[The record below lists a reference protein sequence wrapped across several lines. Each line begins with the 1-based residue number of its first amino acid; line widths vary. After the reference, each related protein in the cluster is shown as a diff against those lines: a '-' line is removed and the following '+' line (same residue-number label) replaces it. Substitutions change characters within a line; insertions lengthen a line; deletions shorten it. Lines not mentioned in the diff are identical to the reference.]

1 MGIINNEWDILD
13 LYFKNHRYPFTGHHL
28 DSYREF
34 IKNQIPFIVK
44 SYNPITMIK
53 YNDDKEEIFK
63 IEIYVGGK
71 DGTELSIS
79 RPIIY
84 EDGCPKLITP
94 FDARM
99 RNLTYETHL
108 FAEVSVNITSLDGDR
123 RNIEPP
129 VVFKNV
135 AIGSIPI
142 MLHSDICILKNQG
155 SSILSKLGECP
166 YDTGGY
172 FIIDGKEKVIIAQ
185 EKIVTNKLFVS
196 ALKDHK
202 DFTHKGIIR
211 CVADKGN
218 LVPTNV
224 QFYFVKNPLGKNTR
238 LDKALDKAFDM
249 DKDANRGKGRDDSEE
264 NVSGKYE
271 NSRGAIYVSIPSFK
285 EKVPLF
291 ILFRAIGVQSDKE
304 ICKMIF
310 GTGYTKVEQEY
321 FDNLIRP
328 SIIDAR
334 FFHKDKEYM
343 VDTQQKAIDYLKFG
357 VQYGTVEHV
366 MMVLSKDFFPN
377 IESFEN
383 KKKYLGYLTLQFIK
397 TAKGLLPLSDRDSYI
412 YKRVDISGF
421 MLAELFQEAYTK
433 MRDSV
438 RNKIDS
444 EYIYGP
450 WKTRTKDFQNF
461 INPNN
466 IYKIIDHLVIT
477 QTFAKSLKGQWG
489 LINNSDPE
497 LGKVQDLSRI
507 SYIGFLSHTRRVNM
521 PIDRSIKVTEPHK
534 LHSQQWGIMCPYETP
549 DGASIGYLKNLAIL
563 AKITA
568 GVDVDNI
575 KRCLEDIGVIP
586 LKHTNFYSNKNI
598 TNVFVNGTLFGITG
612 DPLFVSRLL
621 KAYRRNGLINILI
634 SISFNITANE
644 IRIFTEAGRPC
655 RPLLILK
662 YNQNTKKNEPTAFGG
677 SASGDTKN
685 WFDLLNGTHYKLDN
699 KEKNDDYYYIDKYI
713 DPLGK
718 GGGKKGFKGGSSGGG
733 NALFED
739 IYSSIFPSNGSGVS
753 GLRYGGDDTIGAVGA
768 VSALGSTEYNSGNT
782 TISNNLITRINKNDF
797 NDIEYASSGSDSD
810 DVDDMDASEGSDSS
824 DPVDKFTKGGGS
836 GGGRRRRIRSRS
848 NSEDT
853 SSSSDSSSSEGSD
866 GSDGTDSDEEIKR
879 DVKRIGN
886 IHRKKYMGI
895 LKELEAT
902 AACIEYLDSEE
913 ADTSLIA
920 MNTNEIGVY
929 HTHLEIH
936 PSSILSVVSGN
947 IPMSNHNSSARNVF
961 HAAQSK
967 QAIGIYATNFNKRF
981 DTMSYI
987 LHYPQ
992 RPIIN
997 TRIAQYTSSDYMA
1010 NGYNTIVAIMTYS
1023 GFNQEDSIM
1032 INKATI
1038 DRGLNSLSYY
1048 KSITATAKIISQNE
1062 KVIFG
1067 NPILMRD
1074 KGIKIVGIKN
1084 KNYEHL
1090 DANGFIKEGTYVPEG
1105 QEVIIVGMINVREVV
1120 KEFKNGIFTDVKKEL
1135 IYTDISVSTDNSLF
1149 GKVDRVYKSD
1159 KIAGADST
1167 ICKVRFLKI
1176 KKPEFGDKHC
1186 SRHGQKGVIGMII
1199 PEENMPY
1206 TKDGVRPDIIINP
1219 HAIPSRMTIGHLVE
1233 CIFAKLCCIDGV
1245 LGDASVFIPIE
1256 KETIYSRLK
1265 EKKFNKYGNEIL
1277 YNGYTGAQID
1287 TEIFIGPT
1295 YYFRLKHMVAEKI
1308 NSRGIGKVMGLTR
1321 QPTEGRR
1328 KGGGLRIGEMERD
1341 TVLSHGISNFIK
1353 ESMMER
1359 SDKFSWC
1366 ICKRCGTL
1374 VAFNMKENINLC
1386 KNCNNDDVAVIQTPY
1401 AFKLFIQELETM
1413 GIQPRLNTEL
1423 IDMPIDQAELVR
1435 ISNAGAGGGGDADA
1449 SDASDSDAGADANDS
1464 AASDS
1469 DDANDSA
1476 AIDYA
1481 LFNSQIDNFA
1491 TKNTIIDERT
1501 WKDTYNNNFDKIKG
1515 GMFDGDAEDEGAG
1528 KAVKEAKE
1536 GTGEA
1541 VQKTNESKDKKDKE
1555 NEEEEESEENEPDEE
1570 DGSGDSGSSSGGSSD
1585 DSDDSDNSDGE
1596 EIWNAADAAD
1606 ADEKTKDVKT
1616 ISVGGGVSDIKEL
1629 FIEM

>member
-1 MGIINNEWDILD
+1 MINNEWDIMD
-13 LYFKNHRYPFTGHHL
+13 LYFKNHRYPFSGHHL

-34 IKNQIPFIVK
+34 IKNQIPYIIK

-53 YNDDKEEIFK
+53 YDDDKDEVFK
-63 IEIYVGGK
+63 IEIFIGGK
-71 DGTELSIS
+71 DGTEISVS

-94 FDARM
+94 YDARM
-99 RNLTYETHL
+99 RNLTYETHI
-108 FAEVSVNITSLDGDR
+108 FAEVLVCITSKDDDKQY
-123 RNIEPP
+123 IEPP
-129 VVFKNV
+129 VTFKNV
-135 AIGSIPI
+135 AVGSIPI

-166 YDTGGY
+166 YDIGGY

-196 ALKDHK
+196 ALKDDK
-202 DFTHKGIIR
+202 DFSHKGIIR
-211 CVADKGN
+211 CVADNGN
-218 LVPTNV
+218 LQPTNV
-224 QFYFVKNPLGKNTR
+224 QFYFVRNPIIVEGDTI
-238 LDKALDKAFDM
+238 
-249 DKDANRGKGRDDSEE
+249 EE
-264 NVSGKYE
+264 NVSSKYTD
-271 NSRGAIYVSIPSFK
+271 SKGAIYVSIPSFK
-285 EKVPLF
+285 EKIPLF
-291 ILFRAIGVQSDKE
+291 ILFRAIGVESDKE
-304 ICKMIF
+304 ICRTIF
-310 GTGYTKVEQEY
+310 GDKCNDIEQNY

-328 SIIDAR
+328 SIIDS
-334 FFHKDKEYM
+334 KYISNKKEYFI
-343 VDTQQKAIDYLKFG
+343 DTQKKAIDYLKFR
-357 VQYGTVEHV
+357 VQYGTIEHV
-366 MMVLSKDFFPN
+366 KMVLSKDFFPN
-377 IESFEN
+377 IELFEN

-421 MLAELFQEAYTK
+421 MLAELFQEAYIK
-433 MRDSV
+433 LRDNV

-444 EYIYGP
+444 EYLYGP
-450 WKTRTKDFQNF
+450 WKNRKKDFHHFVNS
-461 INPNN
+461 NN
-466 IYKIIDHLVIT
+466 IYKIVDHLIVT

-507 SYIGFLSHTRRVNM
+507 SYIGSLSHIRRVNM

-568 GVDVDNI
+568 GINVENI
-575 KRCLEDIGVIP
+575 KKCLEDIGIIP
-586 LKHTNFYSNKNI
+586 LINCNIYSNKNI

-612 DPLFVSRLL
+612 DPLFITRLL

-634 SISFNITANE
+634 SISFNIKTNE
-644 IRIFTEAGRPC
+644 LRIFTEAGRPC
-655 RPLLILK
+655 RPVLILK
-662 YNQNTKKNEPTAFGG
+662 YNEKNKKNEIQVYDKNNDF
-677 SASGDTKN
+677 KN
-685 WFDLLNGTHYKLDN
+685 WFDMLNGTYYKLDS
-699 KEKNDDYYYIDKYI
+699 KEKNDDYYYIDKYLN
-713 DPLGK
+713 PLKKSFKK
-718 GGGKKGFKGGSSGGG
+718 GGYGGISQIYNSMFQNNNTVELLNNDDMTEENLITKINKQYSGGGSS
-733 NALFED
+733 
-739 IYSSIFPSNGSGVS
+739 
-753 GLRYGGDDTIGAVGA
+753 
-768 VSALGSTEYNSGNT
+768 
-782 TISNNLITRINKNDF
+782 
-797 NDIEYASSGSDSD
+797 
-810 DVDDMDASEGSDSS
+810 
-824 DPVDKFTKGGGS
+824 KG
-836 GGGRRRRIRSRS
+836 
-848 NSEDT
+848 E
-853 SSSSDSSSSEGSD
+853 SDSSSESESD
-866 GSDGTDSDEEIKR
+866 SSGVSDSYEDDIEDESKR
-879 DVKRIGN
+879 NLYYRD
-886 IHRKKYMGI
+886 KYSKI
-895 LKELEAT
+895 LNDLENSS
-902 AACIEYLDSEE
+902 ACIEYLDSEE
-913 ADTSLIA
+913 ADTCLIA
-920 MNTNEIGVY
+920 MNENEIGPY
-929 HTHLEIH
+929 HTHMEIH
-936 PSSILSVVSGN
+936 PSTILSVVSGN

-967 QAIGIYATNFNKRF
+967 QAIGIYSTNFNKRF

-1010 NGYNTIVAIMTYS
+1010 NGFNTIVAIMTYS

-1048 KSITATAKIISQNE
+1048 KSITATSKIVSQNE
-1062 KVIFG
+1062 RVIFG

-1074 KGIKIVGIKN
+1074 KGIKINGIKN

-1090 DANGFIKEGTYVPEG
+1090 DADGFIKEGTYVPEG
-1105 QEVIIVGMINVREVV
+1105 QEVIIVGMINIREII
-1120 KEFKNGIFTDVKKEL
+1120 KEYKNGVFTDVKKE
-1135 IYTDISVSTDNSLF
+1135 IIHTDVSISTDNSLF
-1149 GKVDRVYKSD
+1149 GKVDKVYKSE
-1159 KIAGADST
+1159 KIAGNDST

-1233 CIFAKLCCIDGV
+1233 CIFAKLCCIDGL

-1256 KETIYSRLK
+1256 KETIYNGLK
-1265 EKKFNKYGNEIL
+1265 KNNFNKYGNEIL
-1277 YNGYTGAQID
+1277 YNGFTGQQIT
-1287 TEIFIGPT
+1287 TEIFLGPT
-1295 YYFRLKHMVAEKI
+1295 FYFRLKHMVAEKI
-1308 NSRGIGKVMGLTR
+1308 NSRGVGKVVGLTR

-1359 SDKFSWC
+1359 SDKFCWC

-1374 VAFNMKENINLC
+1374 VSYNIKENINIC

-1423 IDMPIDQAELVR
+1423 IDMPIDQLDLVKG
-1435 ISNAGAGGGGDADA
+1435 NNPY
-1449 SDASDSDAGADANDS
+1449 ND
-1464 AASDS
+1464 DEDN
-1469 DDANDSA
+1469 DDDDEDNDNIDDDDEE
-1476 AIDYA
+1476 IDYEF
-1481 LFNSQIDNFA
+1481 FNSQIDNFA
-1491 TKNTIIDERT
+1491 TKHTIIDEKV
-1501 WKDTYNNNFDKIKG
+1501 WVDTYDKNYDKMKG
-1515 GMFDGDAEDEGAG
+1515 GQEVGSVVGSSGEEEESVGSSG
-1528 KAVKEAKE
+1528 EEESVGSSGEEESVGSSGEVESAV
-1536 GTGEA
+1536 GSSG
-1541 VQKTNESKDKKDKE
+1541 
-1555 NEEEEESEENEPDEE
+1555 EEESEEGEE
-1570 DGSGDSGSSSGGSSD
+1570 SAVGSSGEVESGEEEESVGSS
-1585 DSDDSDNSDGE
+1585 GE
-1596 EIWNAADAAD
+1596 E
-1606 ADEKTKDVKT
+1606 E
-1616 ISVGGGVSDIKEL
+1616 SVGSSGEEESEEGEESAVGSSGEVESGEEEESVGSSEVVPEEGEELEGGGKDKIGGNSDIKQ
-1629 FIEM
+1629 IIIN

>member
-1 MGIINNEWDILD
+1 MIKNEWDILD
-13 LYFKNHRYPFTGHHL
+13 LYFKDHRYPFTGHHL

-34 IKNQIPFIVK
+34 IKNQIPYIVK

-53 YNDDKEEIFK
+53 YNDNKEEVFK
-63 IEIYVGGK
+63 IEIFIGGLE
-71 DGTELSIS
+71 GTELSIS

-108 FAEVSVNITSLDGDR
+108 FAEVVVCITYMDEDGKR
-123 RNIEPP
+123 SIEPP
-129 VVFKNV
+129 TTFKNV

-142 MLHSDICILKNQG
+142 MLHSDICVLKNQG
-155 SSILSKLGECP
+155 SSILRKLGECP

-185 EKIVTNKLFVS
+185 EKIVTNRLFVS
-196 ALKDHK
+196 ALKDDK
-202 DFTHKGIIR
+202 DFSHKGIIR

-218 LVPTNV
+218 LLPTNV
-224 QFYFVKNPLGKNTR
+224 QFYFVRNPIMVEGDNVVQ
-238 LDKALDKAFDM
+238 
-249 DKDANRGKGRDDSEE
+249 
-264 NVSGKYE
+264 NVSRKYTD
-271 NSRGAIYVSIPSFK
+271 SRGAIYVSIPSFK
-285 EKVPLF
+285 EKIPLF

-304 ICKMIF
+304 ICELIF
-310 GTGYTKVEQEY
+310 GTGYTDIEKNY

-328 SIIDAR
+328 SIANAWYI
-334 FFHKDKEYM
+334 HNGKKYYIY
-343 VDTQQKAIDYLKFG
+343 TQQKAIDYLKFR
-357 VQYGTVEHV
+357 VQYGTIEHV
-366 MMVLSKDFFPN
+366 KMVLSKDFFPN
-377 IESFEN
+377 IEIFEN

-412 YKRVDISGF
+412 FKRVDISGF

-433 MRDSV
+433 LRDSV

-450 WKTRTKDFQNF
+450 WKTRKKDFKNF
-461 INPNN
+461 ININN
-466 IYKIIDHLVIT
+466 IYKIVDHLIIT

-507 SYIGFLSHTRRVNM
+507 SYVGFLSHTRRVNM

-568 GVDVDNI
+568 GINPDHI
-575 KRCLEDIGVIP
+575 KKCLQDIGVIP
-586 LKHTNFYSNKNI
+586 LIHSNALSNKNI

-612 DPLFVSRLL
+612 DPLFITRLL

-644 IRIFTEAGRPC
+644 LRIFTEAGRPS

-662 YNQNTKKNEPTAFGG
+662 YNSKTNKNEATVFHHPHKDDGMK
-677 SASGDTKN
+677 S
-685 WFDLLNGTHYKLDN
+685 WFDLLNGSYHKLDN

-713 DPLGK
+713 NPLKKRGGIR
-718 GGGKKGFKGGSSGGG
+718 GGGSILDFYTTVFPSDNEIVVDDTADDGVMALDSSEYQTGNAESDKNHNYMLKNITKLYAGGS
-733 NALFED
+733 
-739 IYSSIFPSNGSGVS
+739 
-753 GLRYGGDDTIGAVGA
+753 GD
-768 VSALGSTEYNSGNT
+768 
-782 TISNNLITRINKNDF
+782 
-797 NDIEYASSGSDSD
+797 SDSD
-810 DVDDMDASEGSDSS
+810 NEDDDG
-824 DPVDKFTKGGGS
+824 
-836 GGGRRRRIRSRS
+836 
-848 NSEDT
+848 EDGEPE
-853 SSSSDSSSSEGSD
+853 D
-866 GSDGTDSDEEIKR
+866 IIQKNR
-879 DVKRIGN
+879 N
-886 IHRKKYMGI
+886 KYMAI
-895 LKELEAT
+895 LNELEST

-913 ADTSLIA
+913 SDTCLIA
-920 MNTNEIGVY
+920 MNPDEIGPY
-929 HTHLEIH
+929 HTHMEIH
-936 PSSILSVVSGN
+936 PSTILSVVSGN
-947 IPMSNHNSSARNVF
+947 IPMSNHNASARNVF

-967 QAIGIYATNFNKRF
+967 QAIGMYATNFNKRF

-997 TRIAQYTSSDYMA
+997 TRIAQYTASDYMA

-1048 KSITATAKIISQNE
+1048 KSITATAKIVSQNE
-1062 KVIFG
+1062 KIIFG

-1090 DANGFIKEGTYVPEG
+1090 DADGFIKEGVYVPEG
-1105 QEVIIVGMINVREVV
+1105 QEVIIVGMINVREVI
-1120 KEFKNGIFTDVKKEL
+1120 KEYKNGVFTDVKKEL
-1135 IYTDISVSTDNSLF
+1135 IYTDISISTDNSLF
-1149 GKVDRVYKSD
+1149 GKVDRVYKTE
-1159 KIAGADST
+1159 KIAGNDSS

-1186 SRHGQKGVIGMII
+1186 SRHGQKGVIGLVI

-1256 KETIYSRLK
+1256 QETIYNRLTHNG
-1265 EKKFNKYGNEIL
+1265 FNKYGNEIL
-1277 YNGYTGAQID
+1277 YNGFTGNQID

-1308 NSRGIGKVMGLTR
+1308 NSRGVGKVMGLTR

-1359 SDKFSWC
+1359 SDKFCWC
-1366 ICKRCGTL
+1366 VCKRCGTL
-1374 VAFNMKENINLC
+1374 VAFNVKENINMCRNC
-1386 KNCNNDDVAVIQTPY
+1386 KNDDVAVIHTPY

-1413 GIQPRLNTEL
+1413 GIQPRINTEA
-1423 IDMPIDQAELVR
+1423 IDMPVDQAEFVR
-1435 ISNAGAGGGGDADA
+1435 IGAVGDD
-1449 SDASDSDAGADANDS
+1449 SDSDENGTHNPNDDVVDNDGKGENNDYNPDAN
-1464 AASDS
+1464 
-1469 DDANDSA
+1469 
-1476 AIDYA
+1476 IDYS
-1481 LFNSQIDNFA
+1481 LFNSHVDNF
-1491 TKNTIIDERT
+1491 TTQNTIKDEKT
-1501 WKDTYNNNFDKIKG
+1501 WKDTYSSKYGKIKG
-1515 GMFDGDAEDEGAG
+1515 GIYED
-1528 KAVKEAKE
+1528 
-1536 GTGEA
+1536 
-1541 VQKTNESKDKKDKE
+1541 S
-1555 NEEEEESEENEPDEE
+1555 EEEQEDSEAEQEDSEEEQEDSEEEQEDSEEEQEDSEAEQEDSEAEQEDSEEEQEDSEEEQEDSEEEQEDSEEEQEDSEEEQEDSEEEQEESEEEQEDSEE
-1570 DGSGDSGSSSGGSSD
+1570 EQEESEELLKVEDDDISQQGGSV
-1585 DSDDSDNSDGE
+1585 N
-1596 EIWNAADAAD
+1596 
-1606 ADEKTKDVKT
+1606 
-1616 ISVGGGVSDIKEL
+1616 SDIKEL
-1629 FIEM
+1629 YIEM

>member
-1 MGIINNEWDILD
+1 MINNEWDIMD
-13 LYFKNHRYPFTGHHL
+13 LYFKNHRYPFSGHHL

-34 IKNQIPFIVK
+34 IKNQIPYIIK

-53 YNDDKEEIFK
+53 YDDDKDEVFK
-63 IEIYVGGK
+63 IEIFIGGK
-71 DGTELSIS
+71 DGTEISVS

-94 FDARM
+94 YDARM
-99 RNLTYETHL
+99 RNLTYETHI
-108 FAEVSVNITSLDGDR
+108 FAEVLVCITSKDDDKQY
-123 RNIEPP
+123 IEPP
-129 VVFKNV
+129 VTFKNV
-135 AIGSIPI
+135 AVGSIPI

-166 YDTGGY
+166 YDIGGY

-196 ALKDHK
+196 ALKDDK
-202 DFTHKGIIR
+202 DFSHKGIIR
-211 CVADKGN
+211 CVADNGN
-218 LVPTNV
+218 LQPTNV
-224 QFYFVKNPLGKNTR
+224 QFYFVRNPIIVEGDTI
-238 LDKALDKAFDM
+238 
-249 DKDANRGKGRDDSEE
+249 EE
-264 NVSGKYE
+264 NVSSKYTD
-271 NSRGAIYVSIPSFK
+271 SKGAIYVSIPSFK
-285 EKVPLF
+285 EKIPLF
-291 ILFRAIGVQSDKE
+291 ILFRAIGVESDKE
-304 ICKMIF
+304 ICRTIF
-310 GTGYTKVEQEY
+310 GDKCNDIEQNY

-328 SIIDAR
+328 SIIDS
-334 FFHKDKEYM
+334 KYISNKKEYFI
-343 VDTQQKAIDYLKFG
+343 DTQKKAIDYLKFR
-357 VQYGTVEHV
+357 VQYGTIEHV
-366 MMVLSKDFFPN
+366 KMVLSKDFFPN
-377 IESFEN
+377 IELFEN

-421 MLAELFQEAYTK
+421 MLAELFQEAYIK
-433 MRDSV
+433 LRDNV

-444 EYIYGP
+444 EYLYGP
-450 WKTRTKDFQNF
+450 WKNRKKDFHHFVNS
-461 INPNN
+461 NN
-466 IYKIIDHLVIT
+466 IYKIVDHLIVT

-507 SYIGFLSHTRRVNM
+507 SYIGSLSHIRRVNM

-568 GVDVDNI
+568 GINVENI
-575 KRCLEDIGVIP
+575 KKCLEDIGIIP
-586 LKHTNFYSNKNI
+586 LINCNIYSNKNI

-612 DPLFVSRLL
+612 DPLFITRLL

-634 SISFNITANE
+634 SISFNIKTNE
-644 IRIFTEAGRPC
+644 LRIFTEAGRPC
-655 RPLLILK
+655 RPVLILK
-662 YNQNTKKNEPTAFGG
+662 YNEKNKKNEIQVYDKNNDF
-677 SASGDTKN
+677 KN
-685 WFDLLNGTHYKLDN
+685 WFDMLNGTYYKLDS
-699 KEKNDDYYYIDKYI
+699 KEKNDDYYYIDKYLN
-713 DPLGK
+713 PLKKSFKK
-718 GGGKKGFKGGSSGGG
+718 GGYGGISQIYNSMFQNNNTVELLNNDDMTEENLITKINKQYSGGGSS
-733 NALFED
+733 
-739 IYSSIFPSNGSGVS
+739 
-753 GLRYGGDDTIGAVGA
+753 
-768 VSALGSTEYNSGNT
+768 
-782 TISNNLITRINKNDF
+782 
-797 NDIEYASSGSDSD
+797 
-810 DVDDMDASEGSDSS
+810 
-824 DPVDKFTKGGGS
+824 KG
-836 GGGRRRRIRSRS
+836 
-848 NSEDT
+848 E
-853 SSSSDSSSSEGSD
+853 SDSSSESESD
-866 GSDGTDSDEEIKR
+866 SSGVSDSYEDDIEDESKR
-879 DVKRIGN
+879 NLYYRD
-886 IHRKKYMGI
+886 KYSKI
-895 LKELEAT
+895 LNDLENSS
-902 AACIEYLDSEE
+902 ACIEYLDSEE
-913 ADTSLIA
+913 ADTCLIA
-920 MNTNEIGVY
+920 MNENEIGPY
-929 HTHLEIH
+929 HTHMEIH
-936 PSSILSVVSGN
+936 PSTILSVVSGN

-967 QAIGIYATNFNKRF
+967 QAIGIYSTNFNKRF

-1010 NGYNTIVAIMTYS
+1010 NGFNTIVAIMTYS

-1048 KSITATAKIISQNE
+1048 KSITATSKIVSQNE
-1062 KVIFG
+1062 RVIFG

-1074 KGIKIVGIKN
+1074 KGIKINGIKN

-1090 DANGFIKEGTYVPEG
+1090 DADGFIKEGTYVPEG
-1105 QEVIIVGMINVREVV
+1105 QEVIIVGMINIREII
-1120 KEFKNGIFTDVKKEL
+1120 KEYKNGVFTDVKKE
-1135 IYTDISVSTDNSLF
+1135 IIHTDVSISTDNSLF
-1149 GKVDRVYKSD
+1149 GKVDKVYKSE
-1159 KIAGADST
+1159 KIAGNDST

-1233 CIFAKLCCIDGV
+1233 CIFAKLCCIDGL

-1256 KETIYSRLK
+1256 KETIYNGLK
-1265 EKKFNKYGNEIL
+1265 KNNFNKYGNEIL
-1277 YNGYTGAQID
+1277 YNGFTGQQIT
-1287 TEIFIGPT
+1287 TEIFLGPT
-1295 YYFRLKHMVAEKI
+1295 FYFRLKHMVAEKI
-1308 NSRGIGKVMGLTR
+1308 NSRGVGKVVGLTR

-1359 SDKFSWC
+1359 SDKFCWC

-1374 VAFNMKENINLC
+1374 VSYNIKENINIC

-1423 IDMPIDQAELVR
+1423 IDMPIDQLDLVKG
-1435 ISNAGAGGGGDADA
+1435 NNPY
-1449 SDASDSDAGADANDS
+1449 ND
-1464 AASDS
+1464 DEDN
-1469 DDANDSA
+1469 DDDDEDNDNIDDDDEE
-1476 AIDYA
+1476 IDYEF
-1481 LFNSQIDNFA
+1481 FNSQIDNFA
-1491 TKNTIIDERT
+1491 TKHTIIDEKV
-1501 WKDTYNNNFDKIKG
+1501 WVDTYDKNYDKMKG
-1515 GMFDGDAEDEGAG
+1515 GQEVGSVVGSSGEEEESVGSSG
-1528 KAVKEAKE
+1528 EEESVGSSGEEESVGSSGEVESAV
-1536 GTGEA
+1536 GSSG
-1541 VQKTNESKDKKDKE
+1541 
-1555 NEEEEESEENEPDEE
+1555 EEESEEGEE
-1570 DGSGDSGSSSGGSSD
+1570 SAVGSSGEVESGEEEESVGSSEVVPEE
-1585 DSDDSDNSDGE
+1585 GE
-1596 EIWNAADAAD
+1596 EL
-1606 ADEKTKDVKT
+1606 E
-1616 ISVGGGVSDIKEL
+1616 GGGKDKIGGNSDIKQ
-1629 FIEM
+1629 IIIN

>member
-1 MGIINNEWDILD
+1 M
-13 LYFKNHRYPFTGHHL
+13 T
-28 DSYREF
+28 
-34 IKNQIPFIVK
+34 
-44 SYNPITMIK
+44 K
-53 YNDDKEEIFK
+53 YNDNKEEIFK
-63 IEIYVGGK
+63 IEIFVGGLE
-71 DGTELSIS
+71 GTELSIS

-84 EDGCPKLITP
+84 ENGCPKIITP
-94 FDARM
+94 YDARM

-108 FAEVSVNITSLDGDR
+108 FAEVFVRITSKDSDNGDR
-123 RNIEPP
+123 RNEET

-155 SSILSKLGECP
+155 SSILRKLGECP

-196 ALKDHK
+196 AIKDDK
-202 DFTHKGIIR
+202 DFSHKGIIR

-218 LVPTNV
+218 LLPTNV
-224 QFYFVKNPLGKNTR
+224 QFYFVRNPIIVEGN
-238 LDKALDKAFDM
+238 
-249 DKDANRGKGRDDSEE
+249 DDVER
-264 NVSGKYE
+264 VGGKYTT
-271 NSRGAIYVSIPSFK
+271 SKGAIYVSIPSFK
-285 EKVPLF
+285 EKIPLF

-310 GTGYTKVEQEY
+310 GSGSSGDGYTSAEKEY

-328 SIIDAR
+328 SIIDSKYIKNK
-334 FFHKDKEYM
+334 KDNYIY
-343 VDTQQKAIDYLKFG
+343 TQQEAIAYLKYR
-357 VQYGTVEHV
+357 VQYGTTEHV
-366 MMVLSKDFFPN
+366 KMVLSKDFFPN
-377 IESFEN
+377 IDSFEN

-397 TAKGLLPLSDRDSYI
+397 SAKGLLPLSDRDSYI

-421 MLAELFQEAYTK
+421 MLAELFQEAYIK
-433 MRDSV
+433 LRDSV

-444 EYIYGP
+444 EYLYGP
-450 WKTRTKDFQNF
+450 WKNRKKDFQHF
-461 INPNN
+461 INTNN
-466 IYKIIDHLVIT
+466 IYKMVDHLIIT

-507 SYIGFLSHTRRVNM
+507 SFVGSLSHTRRVNM

-549 DGASIGYLKNLAIL
+549 DGASIGYLKNLALL

-568 GVDVDNI
+568 GVNVDNI
-575 KRCLEDIGVIP
+575 KKCLEDIGVIP
-586 LKHTNFYSNKNI
+586 LIANNGYGNKNI

-612 DPLFVSRLL
+612 DPLFVTRLL

-644 IRIFTEAGRPC
+644 LRIFTEAGRPC

-662 YNQNTKKNEPTAFGG
+662 YNRDNKKNEATVFKKAQ
-677 SASGDTKN
+677 DN
-685 WFDLLNGTHYKLDN
+685 WFDMLNGDLYPLDN

-713 DPLGK
+713 NPLKGAGK
-718 GGGKKGFKGGSSGGG
+718 RKIGGGSMFGDANILELYETIFPDNKGTGGSSDSVDIV
-733 NALFED
+733 ED
-739 IYSSIFPSNGSGVS
+739 DGV
-753 GLRYGGDDTIGAVGA
+753 L
-768 VSALGSTEYNSGNT
+768 ALGSAEYNRGNT
-782 TISNNLITRINKNDF
+782 TMKNQLLTNINDVRF
-797 NDIEYASSGSDSD
+797 EGGRGSGSGSEGSTD
-810 DVDDMDASEGSDSS
+810 SEGSDS
-824 DPVDKFTKGGGS
+824 
-836 GGGRRRRIRSRS
+836 
-848 NSEDT
+848 
-853 SSSSDSSSSEGSD
+853 
-866 GSDGTDSDEEIKR
+866 DSDDDIKR
-879 DVKRIGN
+879 DVKRVSDVGDYY
-886 IHRKKYMGI
+886 RKKYMDI
-895 LKELEAT
+895 LTKLENTSAG
-902 AACIEYLDSEE
+902 IEYLDNEE
-913 ADTSLIA
+913 TDTCLIA
-920 MNTNEIGVY
+920 MNSDEIGPY
-929 HTHLEIH
+929 HTHMEIH
-936 PSSILSVVSGN
+936 PSTILSIVSGN

-967 QAIGIYATNFNKRF
+967 QAIGMYATNFNKRF

-997 TRIAQYTSSDYMA
+997 TRIAQFTSSDYMA
-1010 NGYNTIVAIMTYS
+1010 NGFNTIVAIMTYS

-1048 KSITATAKIISQNE
+1048 KSITATSKIISQNE

-1074 KGIKIVGIKN
+1074 KGVKIAGIKN

-1090 DANGFIKEGTYVPEG
+1090 DADGFIKEGTYVPEG
-1105 QEVIIVGMINVREVV
+1105 QEVIIVGMLNVREVM
-1120 KEFKNGIFTDVKKEL
+1120 KEYKNGVFTDVKKEM
-1135 IYTDISVSTDNSLF
+1135 IYTDISLSTDNSLF
-1149 GKVDRVYKSD
+1149 GKVDKVYKSD
-1159 KIAGADST
+1159 KIAGNDST

-1186 SRHGQKGVIGMII
+1186 SRHGQKGVIGMVI

-1206 TKDGVRPDIIINP
+1206 TKDGIRPDIIINP

-1233 CIFAKLCCIDGV
+1233 CIFAKLCCIEGV

-1256 KETIYSRLK
+1256 QETIYSGLK
-1265 EKKFNKYGNEIL
+1265 ENNFNKYGNEIL
-1277 YNGYTGAQID
+1277 YNGYTGQQID

-1308 NSRGIGKVMGLTR
+1308 NSRGVGKVMGLTR

-1374 VAFNMKENINLC
+1374 VSFNIKENINMC
-1386 KNCNNDDVAVIQTPY
+1386 RNCNNDDVAVIQTPY

-1413 GIQPRLNTEL
+1413 GIQPRLNTED
-1423 IDMPIDQAELVR
+1423 IDMPVDQAELIRDER
-1435 ISNAGAGGGGDADA
+1435 IDEDDGDSDA
-1449 SDASDSDAGADANDS
+1449 SDASDDADGDDANADADANS
-1464 AASDS
+1464 RGTKAVNAANA
-1469 DDANDSA
+1469 DDDNNKIED
-1476 AIDYA
+1476 IDPLN
-1481 LFNSQIDNFA
+1481 LFNSKIDNFT
-1491 TKNTIIDERT
+1491 TKNTIIDVKV
-1501 WKDTYNNNFDKIKG
+1501 WVDTFSNNFDGAAGAMKG
-1515 GMFDGDAEDEGAG
+1515 GG
-1528 KAVKEAKE
+1528 
-1536 GTGEA
+1536 
-1541 VQKTNESKDKKDKE
+1541 
-1555 NEEEEESEENEPDEE
+1555 ESEEDEDENEDEE
-1570 DGSGDSGSSSGGSSD
+1570 DEDEDEDEDDDTTTVEEDDDGDEDSGDDDSGDDDSDDEKSEETARGGESEGGCGSGSSSSGDSNYEDDGIEELWEYTDSKTGNSGENKTGGS
-1585 DSDDSDNSDGE
+1585 DGGAVNE
-1596 EIWNAADAAD
+1596 Y
-1606 ADEKTKDVKT
+1606 
-1616 ISVGGGVSDIKEL
+1616 IKE
-1629 FIEM
+1629 IHITM

>member
-1 MGIINNEWDILD
+1 MINNEWDILD

-34 IKNQIPFIVK
+34 IKNQIPFIIK

-53 YNDDKEEIFK
+53 YDDSKDEVFK
-63 IEIYVGGK
+63 IEIFVGGVE
-71 DGTELSIS
+71 GTELSIS

-84 EDGCPKLITP
+84 ENGCPKLITP
-94 FDARM
+94 YEARM
-99 RNLTYETHL
+99 RNLTYETHV
-108 FAEVSVNITSLDGDR
+108 FAEVFVRITSKDDDK
-123 RNIEPP
+123 RNIEIAT
-129 VVFKNV
+129 FKNV

-142 MLHSDICILKNQG
+142 MLHSDICVLKNQG
-155 SSILSKLGECP
+155 SSILRKLGECP

-185 EKIVTNKLFVS
+185 EKIVTNRLFVS
-196 ALKDHK
+196 ALKDDK
-202 DFTHKGIIR
+202 DFSHKGIIR

-218 LVPTNV
+218 LLPTNV
-224 QFYFVKNPLGKNTR
+224 QFYFVRNPIMVEGDTNT
-238 LDKALDKAFDM
+238 L
-249 DKDANRGKGRDDSEE
+249 
-264 NVSGKYE
+264 NVSRKYTD
-271 NSRGAIYVSIPSFK
+271 SRGAIYVSIPSFK
-285 EKVPLF
+285 EKIPLF

-310 GTGYTKVEQEY
+310 GDGNGSDRDGNSGIEKNY
-321 FDNLIRP
+321 FENLIRP
-328 SIIDAR
+328 SVIDAKYI
-334 FFHKDKEYM
+334 HNDKEYV
-343 VDTQQKAIDYLKFG
+343 VDTQQKAIDYLKFR

-366 MMVLSKDFFPN
+366 KMVLSKDFFPN
-377 IESFEN
+377 IDIFEN

-397 TAKGLLPLSDRDSYI
+397 SAKGLLPLSDRDSYI

-421 MLAELFQEAYTK
+421 MLAELYQEAYVK
-433 MRDSV
+433 LRDSI

-444 EYIYGP
+444 EYLYGP
-450 WKTRTKDFQNF
+450 WKNRKTDFKHF
-461 INPNN
+461 INSNN
-466 IYKIIDHLVIT
+466 IYKIVDHLIVT

-568 GVDVDNI
+568 GINVDNI
-575 KRCLEDIGVIP
+575 KKCLEDIGVIP
-586 LKHTNFYSNKNI
+586 LIHSNVYSNKNI

-612 DPLFVSRLL
+612 DPLFVTRLL

-644 IRIFTEAGRPC
+644 LRIFTEAGRPC

-662 YNQNTKKNEPTAFGG
+662 YNHNNKKNEATVYNKEKQ
-677 SASGDTKN
+677 DN
-685 WFDLLNGTHYKLDN
+685 WFDMLNGTHYKLDG
-699 KEKNDDYYYIDKYI
+699 KDKNDDYYYIDKYI
-713 DPLGK
+713 NPLK
-718 GGGKKGFKGGSSGGG
+718 KRGGGMSGGSG
-733 NALFED
+733 
-739 IYSSIFPSNGSGVS
+739 SIMDFYTSVFP
-753 GLRYGGDDTIGAVGA
+753 GD
-768 VSALGSTEYNSGNT
+768 NSK
-782 TISNNLITRINKNDF
+782 LNDG
-797 NDIEYASSGSDSD
+797 I
-810 DVDDMDASEGSDSS
+810 DVDDTEDDGVIALDSSAYQKGTGIDIGNGNLLLSINKLYSGGAGSD
-824 DPVDKFTKGGGS
+824 DS
-836 GGGRRRRIRSRS
+836 G
-848 NSEDT
+848 
-853 SSSSDSSSSEGSD
+853 SSSDDDSD
-866 GSDGTDSDEEIKR
+866 GSSSNSSDGEEGEADEEDEADETTQK
-879 DVKRIGN
+879 N
-886 IHRKKYMGI
+886 RKKYMAI
-895 LKELEAT
+895 LNELENSSAS
-902 AACIEYLDSEE
+902 IEYLDSEE
-913 ADTSLIA
+913 SDTCLIA
-920 MNTNEIGVY
+920 MNQDEIGPY

-947 IPMSNHNSSARNVF
+947 IPMSNHNASARNVF

-967 QAIGIYATNFNKRF
+967 QAIGMYATNFNKRF

-1010 NGYNTIVAIMTYS
+1010 NGYNTIVAIMTYT

-1048 KSITATAKIISQNE
+1048 KSITATAKIVSQNE

-1090 DANGFIKEGTYVPEG
+1090 DADGFIKEGTYVPEG

-1120 KEFKNGIFTDVKKEL
+1120 KEYKNGVFTDVKKEL
-1135 IYTDISVSTDNSLF
+1135 IHTDISISTDNSLF
-1149 GKVDRVYKSD
+1149 GKVDRVYKSE

-1186 SRHGQKGVIGMII
+1186 SRHGQKGVIGLVI

-1256 KETIYSRLK
+1256 KETIFNRLNQNN
-1265 EKKFNKYGNEIL
+1265 FNKYGNEIL
-1277 YNGYTGAQID
+1277 YNGFTGNQID

-1308 NSRGIGKVMGLTR
+1308 NSRGVGKVMGLTR

-1359 SDKFSWC
+1359 SDKFCWC
-1366 ICKRCGTL
+1366 VCKRCGTL
-1374 VAFNMKENINLC
+1374 VAFNVKENINMCRNC
-1386 KNCNNDDVAVIQTPY
+1386 KNDDVAVIHTPY

-1413 GIQPRLNTEL
+1413 GIQPRLNTES
-1423 IDMPIDQAELVR
+1423 IDMPIDQAEFVR
-1435 ISNAGAGGGGDADA
+1435 IDNG
-1449 SDASDSDAGADANDS
+1449 N
-1464 AASDS
+1464 DS
-1469 DDANDSA
+1469 DDANSDKSDADEA
-1476 AIDYA
+1476 AEADEMDGADYS

-1491 TKNTIIDERT
+1491 TQNTIKDEKT
-1501 WKDTYNNNFDKIKG
+1501 WKDTYSSSKFDKKKG
-1515 GMFDGDAEDEGAG
+1515 GMSMDESEADEDES
-1528 KAVKEAKE
+1528 EADE
-1536 GTGEA
+1536 DDE
-1541 VQKTNESKDKKDKE
+1541 D
-1555 NEEEEESEENEPDEE
+1555 ESEADEDEADE
-1570 DGSGDSGSSSGGSSD
+1570 DEADEADED
-1585 DSDDSDNSDGE
+1585 DEDEDEDEADEDDEDESEADEDEADEDDEDESEADEADEDDEDESEADEDESEADEDEAGE
-1596 EIWNAADAAD
+1596 ELLDMD
-1606 ADEKTKDVKT
+1606 
-1616 ISVGGGVSDIKEL
+1616 SVVEPSPKITGGNDDIKKIY
-1629 FIEM
+1629 IEM

>member
-1 MGIINNEWDILD
+1 MIKNEWDILD
-13 LYFKNHRYPFTGHHL
+13 LYFKDHRYPFTGHHL

-34 IKNQIPFIVK
+34 IKNQIPYIVK

-53 YNDDKEEIFK
+53 YNDDKEEVFK
-63 IEIYVGGK
+63 IEIFVGGLE
-71 DGTELSIS
+71 GNELSIS

-99 RNLTYETHL
+99 RNLTYETHI
-108 FAEVSVNITSLDGDR
+108 FAEVFVRITYMDEDGKR
-123 RNIEPP
+123 SIEPP
-129 VVFKNV
+129 TIFKNV

-142 MLHSDICILKNQG
+142 MLHSDICVLKNQG
-155 SSILSKLGECP
+155 SSILRKLGECP

-185 EKIVTNKLFVS
+185 EKIVTNRLFVS
-196 ALKDHK
+196 ALKDDK
-202 DFTHKGIIR
+202 DFSHKGIIR

-218 LVPTNV
+218 LLPTNV
-224 QFYFVKNPLGKNTR
+224 QFYFVRNPIMVEGDNVVQ
-238 LDKALDKAFDM
+238 
-249 DKDANRGKGRDDSEE
+249 
-264 NVSGKYE
+264 NVSRKYTD
-271 NSRGAIYVSIPSFK
+271 SRGAIYVSIPSFK
-285 EKVPLF
+285 EKIPLF

-304 ICKMIF
+304 ICELIF
-310 GTGYTKVEQEY
+310 GEGYSDIEKNY

-328 SIIDAR
+328 SVIDSR
-334 FFHKDKEYM
+334 YFHNDKEY
-343 VDTQQKAIDYLKFG
+343 VVNTQQKAIDYLKIR
-357 VQYGTVEHV
+357 VQYGTIEHV
-366 MMVLSKDFFPN
+366 KMVLSKDFFPN
-377 IESFEN
+377 IENFEN

-397 TAKGLLPLSDRDSYI
+397 TAKGLVRLSDRDSYI
-412 YKRVDISGF
+412 FKRVDISGF

-433 MRDSV
+433 LRDSI

-444 EYIYGP
+444 EYLYGP
-450 WKTRTKDFQNF
+450 WKTRKKDFKYF
-461 INPNN
+461 INSNN
-466 IYKIIDHLVIT
+466 IYKIVDHLIIT

-568 GVDVDNI
+568 GINADHI
-575 KRCLEDIGVIP
+575 KKCLEDIGVVT
-586 LKHTNFYSNKNI
+586 LSHSNARSNKNI

-612 DPLFVSRLL
+612 DPLFITRLL

-644 IRIFTEAGRPC
+644 LRIFTEAGRPS

-662 YNQNTKKNEPTAFGG
+662 YNHKNNKNEATVYTNKD
-677 SASGDTKN
+677 GDSKT
-685 WFDLLNGTHYKLDN
+685 WFDLLNGSYRKLDG

-713 DPLGK
+713 NPL
-718 GGGKKGFKGGSSGGG
+718 KK
-733 NALFED
+733 
-739 IYSSIFPSNGSGVS
+739 
-753 GLRYGGDDTIGAVGA
+753 R
-768 VSALGSTEYNSGNT
+768 
-782 TISNNLITRINKNDF
+782 
-797 NDIEYASSGSDSD
+797 
-810 DVDDMDASEGSDSS
+810 
-824 DPVDKFTKGGGS
+824 GGS
-836 GGGRRRRIRSRS
+836 GGDFSG
-848 NSEDT
+848 
-853 SSSSDSSSSEGSD
+853 GS
-866 GSDGTDSDEEIKR
+866 
-879 DVKRIGN
+879 
-886 IHRKKYMGI
+886 GI
-895 LKELEAT
+895 LKNIYTSVFPSDNDIIMDDTADDGVMALDSPEYQKGNAEGDNNHNHMLKNITKIYGGGYSDDYEDEDDVVVDEGDEGEREDIIQKNRNKYMAILNELENT
-902 AACIEYLDSEE
+902 AASIEYLDSEE
-913 ADTSLIA
+913 SDTCLIA
-920 MNTNEIGVY
+920 MNPDEIGPY
-929 HTHLEIH
+929 HTHMEIH
-936 PSSILSVVSGN
+936 PSTILSVVSGN
-947 IPMSNHNSSARNVF
+947 IPMSNHNASARNVF

-967 QAIGIYATNFNKRF
+967 QAIGMYATNFNKRF

-1048 KSITATAKIISQNE
+1048 KSITATAKIVSQNE
-1062 KVIFG
+1062 KIIFG

-1074 KGIKIVGIKN
+1074 KGIKIAGIKN

-1090 DANGFIKEGTYVPEG
+1090 DADGFIKEGVYVPEG
-1105 QEVIIVGMINVREVV
+1105 QEVIIVGMINVREVI
-1120 KEFKNGIFTDVKKEL
+1120 KEYKNGVFTDVKKEL
-1135 IYTDISVSTDNSLF
+1135 IYTDISISTDNSLF
-1149 GKVDRVYKSD
+1149 GKVDRVYKTE
-1159 KIAGADST
+1159 KIAGNDSS

-1186 SRHGQKGVIGMII
+1186 SRHGQKGVIGLVI

-1256 KETIYSRLK
+1256 NETIYNRLTHNG
-1265 EKKFNKYGNEIL
+1265 FNKYGNEIL
-1277 YNGYTGAQID
+1277 YNGFTGNQID

-1308 NSRGIGKVMGLTR
+1308 NSRGVGKVMGLTR

-1359 SDKFSWC
+1359 SDKFCWC
-1366 ICKRCGTL
+1366 VCKRCGTL
-1374 VAFNMKENINLC
+1374 VAFNVKENINMCNNC
-1386 KNCNNDDVAVIQTPY
+1386 KNDDVAVIHTPY

-1413 GIQPRLNTEL
+1413 GIQPRINTEA
-1423 IDMPIDQAELVR
+1423 IDMPVDQAEFVR
-1435 ISNAGAGGGGDADA
+1435 IGNV
-1449 SDASDSDAGADANDS
+1449 N
-1464 AASDS
+1464 DS
-1469 DDANDSA
+1469 DDEDGDVNDDEVDDGEDA
-1476 AIDYA
+1476 DIDYT
-1481 LFNSQIDNFA
+1481 LFNSHIDNFA
-1491 TKNTIIDERT
+1491 TPNTIKDEKI
-1501 WKDTYNNNFDKIKG
+1501 WKDTYSNKYGKMKG
-1515 GMFDGDAEDEGAG
+1515 GIYEEAEESEEEVSEDE
-1528 KAVKEAKE
+1528 VSEE
-1536 GTGEA
+1536 E
-1541 VQKTNESKDKKDKE
+1541 VSEEEVSEEEVSEDEESE
-1555 NEEEEESEENEPDEE
+1555 EEVSEEEVSEEEESEEEESEEEESEELLEDDTVVKPDDTVEDAVAVVKPDDTVEPD
-1570 DGSGDSGSSSGGSSD
+1570 
-1585 DSDDSDNSDGE
+1585 
-1596 EIWNAADAAD
+1596 
-1606 ADEKTKDVKT
+1606 TVKKAV
-1616 ISVGGGVSDIKEL
+1616 VGGGVSDIKEL
-1629 FIEM
+1629 YIEM

>member
-1 MGIINNEWDILD
+1 MINNEWDILD

-34 IKNQIPFIVK
+34 IKNQIPTIIK

-53 YNDDKEEIFK
+53 YDDDKDEVFK
-63 IEIYVGGK
+63 IEIFIGDREG
-71 DGTELSIS
+71 DALSVS

-94 FDARM
+94 YDARM
-99 RNLTYETHL
+99 RNLTYETHI
-108 FAEVSVNITSLDGDR
+108 FADILVCITSKDGDKQ
-123 RNIEPP
+123 NVENYP
-129 VVFKNV
+129 FKNV
-135 AIGSIPI
+135 AVGSIPI

-155 SSILSKLGECP
+155 SSILRKLGECP

-196 ALKDHK
+196 ALKDDK
-202 DFTHKGIIR
+202 DFSHKGIIR

-218 LVPTNV
+218 LQPTNV
-224 QFYFVKNPLGKNTR
+224 QFYFVRNPIRVDGDTNV
-238 LDKALDKAFDM
+238 
-249 DKDANRGKGRDDSEE
+249 E

-271 NSRGAIYVSIPSFK
+271 NSKGAIYVSIPSFK
-285 EKVPLF
+285 EKIPLF

-304 ICKMIF
+304 IYKTIF
-310 GTGYTKVEQEY
+310 GKGYNDIERNY

-328 SIIDAR
+328 SIIDA
-334 FFHKDKEYM
+334 KYINNKKEFRI
-343 VDTQQKAIDYLKFG
+343 DTQQKAIDYLKYR
-357 VQYGTVEHV
+357 VQYGTTEHV
-366 MMVLSKDFFPN
+366 KMVLSKDFFPN
-377 IESFEN
+377 IELFEN

-397 TAKGLLPLSDRDSYI
+397 AAKGLLPLSDRDSYI

-421 MLAELFQEAYTK
+421 MLAELFQEAYIK
-433 MRDSV
+433 LRDNV

-444 EYIYGP
+444 EYLYGP
-450 WKTRTKDFQNF
+450 WKNRKKDFQHF
-461 INPNN
+461 INSNN
-466 IYKIIDHLVIT
+466 IYKIVDNLIVT

-507 SYIGFLSHTRRVNM
+507 SYIGSMSHTRRVNM

-568 GVDVDNI
+568 GVDVANI
-575 KRCLEDIGVIP
+575 KECLQDIGVIP
-586 LKHTNFYSNKNI
+586 LMNCNVYSNKNI

-612 DPLFVSRLL
+612 DPLFITRLL

-644 IRIFTEAGRPC
+644 LRIFTEAGRPC

-662 YNQNTKKNEPTAFGG
+662 HNDKNKKNEAVVYNKENDF
-677 SASGDTKN
+677 KN
-685 WFDLLNGTHYKLDN
+685 WFDMLNGTYYTLDS
-699 KEKNDDYYYIDKYI
+699 KEMNDDYYYIDKYI
-713 DPLGK
+713 NPL
-718 GGGKKGFKGGSSGGG
+718 KKSVKRKTGGSFFANENILELYENIFSKGSGSGGDEG
-733 NALFED
+733 DGDE
-739 IYSSIFPSNGSGVS
+739 GGVGGVS
-753 GLRYGGDDTIGAVGA
+753 DGGSEAIKEDSRLFASIGKVNYESIGGIGR
-768 VSALGSTEYNSGNT
+768 GSS
-782 TISNNLITRINKNDF
+782 
-797 NDIEYASSGSDSD
+797 NDIESKSS
-810 DVDDMDASEGSDSS
+810 E
-824 DPVDKFTKGGGS
+824 S
-836 GGGRRRRIRSRS
+836 G
-848 NSEDT
+848 D
-853 SSSSDSSSSEGSD
+853 SSDSSSSESD
-866 GSDGTDSDEEIKR
+866 SSSDSDDDNGGDINKLNNYYR
-879 DVKRIGN
+879 T
-886 IHRKKYMGI
+886 KYTKI
-895 LKELEAT
+895 LNDLENSS
-902 AACIEYLDSEE
+902 ACIEYLDNEE
-913 ADTSLIA
+913 SDTCLIA
-920 MNTNEIGVY
+920 MNENEIGPY
-929 HTHLEIH
+929 HTHMEIH
-936 PSSILSVVSGN
+936 PSTILSIVSGN

-967 QAIGIYATNFNKRF
+967 QAIGIYSTNFNKRF
-981 DTMSYI
+981 DTMSYV

-1010 NGYNTIVAIMTYS
+1010 NGFNTIVAIMTYS

-1038 DRGLNSLSYY
+1038 ERGLNSLSYY
-1048 KSITATAKIISQNE
+1048 KSITATSKIISQNE

-1074 KGIKIVGIKN
+1074 KGIKIAGIKN
-1084 KNYEHL
+1084 KNYDHL
-1090 DANGFIKEGTYVPEG
+1090 DELGFIKEGTYVPEG
-1105 QEVIIVGMINVREVV
+1105 QEVIIVGMINVREVI
-1120 KEFKNGIFTDVKKEL
+1120 KEYKNGVFTDVKKE
-1135 IYTDISVSTDNSLF
+1135 IIHTDISISTDNSLF
-1149 GKVDRVYKSD
+1149 GKVDKVYKSE
-1159 KIAGADST
+1159 KIAGNDST

-1206 TKDGVRPDIIINP
+1206 TKDGIRPDIIINP

-1233 CIFAKLCCIDGV
+1233 CIFAKLCCIDGL
-1245 LGDASVFIPIE
+1245 LGDANVFIPIDQDS
-1256 KETIYSRLK
+1256 IYNGL
-1265 EKKFNKYGNEIL
+1265 ENNNFNKYGNEIL
-1277 YNGYTGAQID
+1277 YNGYTGTQID
-1287 TEIFIGPT
+1287 TEIFLGPT
-1295 YYFRLKHMVAEKI
+1295 FYFRLKHMVAEKM
-1308 NSRGIGKVMGLTR
+1308 NSRGVGKVVGLTR

-1341 TVLSHGISNFIK
+1341 TILSHGISNFIK

-1359 SDKFSWC
+1359 SDKFCWC

-1374 VAFNMKENINLC
+1374 VSHNIKENINTC

-1423 IDMPIDQAELVR
+1423 IDMPIDQMELVR
-1435 ISNAGAGGGGDADA
+1435 GNNARGGDDE
-1449 SDASDSDAGADANDS
+1449 
-1464 AASDS
+1464 
-1469 DDANDSA
+1469 DD
-1476 AIDYA
+1476 
-1481 LFNSQIDNFA
+1481 
-1491 TKNTIIDERT
+1491 
-1501 WKDTYNNNFDKIKG
+1501 
-1515 GMFDGDAEDEGAG
+1515 DGD
-1528 KAVKEAKE
+1528 
-1536 GTGEA
+1536 
-1541 VQKTNESKDKKDKE
+1541 
-1555 NEEEEESEENEPDEE
+1555 
-1570 DGSGDSGSSSGGSSD
+1570 DGNGSDRGDDRDNSD
-1585 DSDDSDNSDGE
+1585 DSDDSDDIDYQFFNSQVDNFTTKNTIVDEKQWADTYDKYNDKIKGGANTDMGFYEVEEGE
-1596 EIWNAADAAD
+1596 GGGSAEEESEEESEEGSEEESVGDSGGSIASSIGGELEEELFEADASYAADANVSAD
-1606 ADEKTKDVKT
+1606 ALKNTIEDVSIKET
-1616 ISVGGGVSDIKEL
+1616 GSAASASSDDIKYVNIVE
-1629 FIEM
+1629 

>member
-1 MGIINNEWDILD
+1 MASTSNNEWHILD
-13 LYFKNHRYPFTGHHL
+13 SYFKSHRYPFTGHHL

-34 IKNQIPFIVK
+34 IKNQIPAIIK
-44 SYNPITMIK
+44 SYNPITMTK
-53 YNDDKEEIFK
+53 YNDNKEEVFK
-63 IEIYVGGK
+63 IEIFVGGLE
-71 DGTELSIS
+71 GAELSIS

-84 EDGCPKLITP
+84 ENGCPKIITP
-94 FDARM
+94 YDARM
-99 RNLTYETHL
+99 RNLTYETHI
-108 FAEVSVNITSLDGDR
+108 FAEVFVRITSKDGDNGDR
-123 RNIEPP
+123 RNEET

-155 SSILSKLGECP
+155 SSILRKLGECP

-196 ALKDHK
+196 AIKDDK
-202 DFTHKGIIR
+202 DFSHKGIIR

-218 LVPTNV
+218 LLPTNV
-224 QFYFVKNPLGKNTR
+224 QFYFVRNPIIVEGNNDVER
-238 LDKALDKAFDM
+238 V
-249 DKDANRGKGRDDSEE
+249 G
-264 NVSGKYE
+264 GKYTT
-271 NSRGAIYVSIPSFK
+271 SKGAIYVSIPSFK
-285 EKVPLF
+285 EKIPLF

-304 ICKMIF
+304 ICKTIF
-310 GTGYTKVEQEY
+310 GSGYTDVEKEY

-328 SIIDAR
+328 SIIDSKYIKNK
-334 FFHKDKEYM
+334 KDYYI
-343 VDTQQKAIDYLKFG
+343 DTQQKAISYLRHR
-357 VQYGTVEHV
+357 VQYGTPEHV
-366 MMVLSKDFFPN
+366 KMVLSKDFFPN

-397 TAKGLLPLSDRDSYI
+397 SAKGLLPLSDRDSYI

-421 MLAELFQEAYTK
+421 MLAELFQEAYIK
-433 MRDSV
+433 LRDSV

-444 EYIYGP
+444 EYLYGP
-450 WKTRTKDFQNF
+450 WKNRKRDFQHF
-461 INPNN
+461 INTNN
-466 IYKIIDHLVIT
+466 IYKIVDHLIVT

-507 SYIGFLSHTRRVNM
+507 SFVGSLSHTRRVNM

-549 DGASIGYLKNLAIL
+549 DGASIGYLKNLALL

-568 GVDVDNI
+568 GVNVDNI

-586 LKHTNFYSNKNI
+586 LIANNGYGNKNI

-612 DPLFVSRLL
+612 DPLFVTRLL

-644 IRIFTEAGRPC
+644 LRIFTEAGRPC

-662 YNQNTKKNEPTAFGG
+662 YNKDNKKNEAIAFNKGNGKGNGKGKNGG
-677 SASGDTKN
+677 DDN
-685 WFDLLNGTHYKLDN
+685 WFDMLNGDFYALDD

-713 DPLGK
+713 NPLKGAGK
-718 GGGKKGFKGGSSGGG
+718 RKIGGGSMFGDANILELYETIFPENKGTGGSG
-733 NALFED
+733 
-739 IYSSIFPSNGSGVS
+739 GSGDSVDIA
-753 GLRYGGDDTIGAVGA
+753 DDDGVI
-768 VSALGSTEYNSGNT
+768 ALGSAEYNSGNLPLKNHLLT
-782 TISNNLITRINKNDF
+782 NIN
-797 NDIEYASSGSDSD
+797 
-810 DVDDMDASEGSDSS
+810 DVS
-824 DPVDKFTKGGGS
+824 FKGGGS
-836 GGGRRRRIRSRS
+836 D
-848 NSEDT
+848 SED
-853 SSSSDSSSSEGSD
+853 SSEDSSDDSSSDEGS
-866 GSDGTDSDEEIKR
+866 SDEGSSDDDIKR
-879 DVKRIGN
+879 DVKKASN
-886 IHRKKYMGI
+886 VSDYYRKKYMDI
-895 LKELEAT
+895 LTKLENTSAS
-902 AACIEYLDSEE
+902 IEYLDNEE
-913 ADTSLIA
+913 TDTCLIA
-920 MNTNEIGVY
+920 MNSNEISPY

-936 PSSILSVVSGN
+936 PSTILSIVSGN

-997 TRIAQYTSSDYMA
+997 TRIAQFTSSDYMA
-1010 NGYNTIVAIMTYS
+1010 NGFNTIVAIMTYS

-1048 KSITATAKIISQNE
+1048 KSITATSKIVSQNE

-1090 DANGFIKEGTYVPEG
+1090 DADGFIKEGTYVPEG
-1105 QEVIIVGMINVREVV
+1105 QEVIIVGMLNVREVM
-1120 KEFKNGIFTDVKKEL
+1120 KEYKNGVFTDVKKEM
-1135 IYTDISVSTDNSLF
+1135 IYTDVSLSTDNSLF
-1149 GKVDRVYKSD
+1149 GKVDKVYKSQ
-1159 KIAGADST
+1159 KIAGNDST

-1186 SRHGQKGVIGMII
+1186 SRHGQKGVIGMVI

-1233 CIFAKLCCIDGV
+1233 CIFAKLCCIEGV

-1256 KETIYSRLK
+1256 QETIYSGLK
-1265 EKKFNKYGNEIL
+1265 ENNFNKYGNEIL
-1277 YNGYTGAQID
+1277 YNGYTGQQID

-1308 NSRGIGKVMGLTR
+1308 NSRGVGKVMGLTR

-1374 VAFNMKENINLC
+1374 VSFNIKENINMC

-1413 GIQPRLNTEL
+1413 GIQPRLNIED
-1423 IDMPIDQAELVR
+1423 IDMPVDQAELIR
-1435 ISNAGAGGGGDADA
+1435 DEEDGY
-1449 SDASDSDAGADANDS
+1449 GADRDGR
-1464 AASDS
+1464 
-1469 DDANDSA
+1469 DDANDANANDEADANSRGTKAVNA
-1476 AIDYA
+1476 ANADDDNNKIEDIDPLT
-1481 LFNSQIDNFA
+1481 LFNSKIDNFT
-1491 TKNTIIDERT
+1491 TKNTIIDEKV
-1501 WKDTYNNNFDKIKG
+1501 WVDTFSNNFDGAMKG
-1515 GMFDGDAEDEGAG
+1515 GGKSEEDE
-1528 KAVKEAKE
+1528 
-1536 GTGEA
+1536 
-1541 VQKTNESKDKKDKE
+1541 DE
-1555 NEEEEESEENEPDEE
+1555 NEDEE
-1570 DGSGDSGSSSGGSSD
+1570 DEDENEDTTTVEEDDEGDEDSGDEESKETARDRESEGGCGSGSSSSGDSNYEDDGIEELWEDTDSKTGNSGENKTGGSD
-1585 DSDDSDNSDGE
+1585 GGSDGGAGA
-1596 EIWNAADAAD
+1596 N
-1606 ADEKTKDVKT
+1606 
-1616 ISVGGGVSDIKEL
+1616 DIKE
-1629 FIEM
+1629 IHITM

>member
-53 YNDDKEEIFK
+53 YNDNKEEIFK
-63 IEIYVGGK
+63 IEIFVGGK
-71 DGTELSIS
+71 EGTELSIS

-94 FDARM
+94 YDARM

-108 FAEVSVNITSLDGDR
+108 FAEVSVNISSLDEEGK

-224 QFYFVKNPLGKNTR
+224 QFYFVRNPLGKNTR
-238 LDKALDKAFDM
+238 LDKVLDKAFDM
-249 DKDANRGKGRDDSEE
+249 DKDPDRGKGRDDSEE

-271 NSRGAIYVSIPSFK
+271 NSRGAIYVSVPSFK

-310 GTGYTKVEQEY
+310 GTGYTKIEQEY

-343 VDTQQKAIDYLKFG
+343 VDTQQKAIDYLKFS

-366 MMVLSKDFFPN
+366 KMVLSKDFFPN

-433 MRDSV
+433 LRDSV

-450 WKTRTKDFQNF
+450 WKTRKKDFQNF

-466 IYKIIDHLVIT
+466 IYKIVDHLIIT

-568 GVDVDNI
+568 GINVDNI

-662 YNQNTKKNEPTAFGG
+662 YNHNTKKNEPVVYGG
-677 SASGDTKN
+677 ADLKN

-718 GGGKKGFKGGSSGGG
+718 GGKRGFKGGSGSGG

-739 IYSSIFPSNGSGVS
+739 IYSSIFPSGSGGGS
-753 GLRYGGDDTIGAVGA
+753 GGGITYIDDEAKDAMSAV
-768 VSALGSTEYNSGNT
+768 GSTEYNTGNT
-782 TISNNLITRINKNDF
+782 VVSNNLITRINKIGSNDSDDSGKDALDKF
-797 NDIEYASSGSDSD
+797 TGGGSDSED
-810 DVDDMDASEGSDSS
+810 TSEGSDSS
-824 DPVDKFTKGGGS
+824 DG
-836 GGGRRRRIRSRS
+836 
-848 NSEDT
+848 
-853 SSSSDSSSSEGSD
+853 SDS
-866 GSDGTDSDEEIKR
+866 DSDEEIKR
-879 DVKRIGN
+879 DVKRMGN

-1105 QEVIIVGMINVREVV
+1105 QEVIIVGMINVREVI

-1135 IYTDISVSTDNSLF
+1135 IYTDISLSTDNSLF

-1159 KIAGADST
+1159 KIAGTDST

-1206 TKDGVRPDIIINP
+1206 TKDGIRPDIIINP

-1265 EKKFNKYGNEIL
+1265 EKNFNKYGNEIL
-1277 YNGYTGAQID
+1277 YNGYTGAQIE

-1308 NSRGIGKVMGLTR
+1308 NSRGVGKVMGLTR

-1374 VAFNMKENINLC
+1374 VAFNIKENINMC
-1386 KNCNNDDVAVIQTPY
+1386 RNCNNDDVAVIQTPY

-1435 ISNAGAGGGGDADA
+1435 ISNAGAGDDGDEDADA
-1449 SDASDSDAGADANDS
+1449 ATDDDIDASAGAGVGAGAGDGDGAGDN
-1464 AASDS
+1464 
-1469 DDANDSA
+1469 
-1476 AIDYA
+1476 IDYA

-1501 WKDTYNNNFDKIKG
+1501 WKDTYDNYFNKITG
-1515 GMFDGDAEDEGAG
+1515 GMYDEEEERKADERQEGGKDDDEEED
-1528 KAVKEAKE
+1528 
-1536 GTGEA
+1536 
-1541 VQKTNESKDKKDKE
+1541 NEEED
-1555 NEEEEESEENEPDEE
+1555 NEEEEDDDEDEKQEQEQQGGNEEE
-1570 DGSGDSGSSSGGSSD
+1570 DESSSSSETGLEFKGGGSRGGSSNGG
-1585 DSDDSDNSDGE
+1585 SDSDNSDGE
-1596 EIWNAADAAD
+1596 EIWNADADAKTAD
-1606 ADEKTKDVKT
+1606 A
-1616 ISVGGGVSDIKEL
+1616 SDIKEL

>member
-1 MGIINNEWDILD
+1 MIKNEWDILD
-13 LYFKNHRYPFTGHHL
+13 LYFKDHRYPFTGHHL

-34 IKNQIPFIVK
+34 IKNQIPYIIK

-53 YNDDKEEIFK
+53 YDDDKEEVFK
-63 IEIYVGGK
+63 IEIFVGGLE
-71 DGTELSIS
+71 GTELSIS

-94 FDARM
+94 YEARM

-108 FAEVSVNITSLDGDR
+108 FAEVFVRITYLDEDGKR
-123 RNIEPP
+123 KIEPP
-129 VVFKNV
+129 AVFKNV

-142 MLHSDICILKNQG
+142 MLHSDICVLKNQG
-155 SSILSKLGECP
+155 SSILRKLGECP

-185 EKIVTNKLFVS
+185 EKIVTNRLFVS
-196 ALKDHK
+196 ALKDDK
-202 DFTHKGIIR
+202 DFSHKGIIR

-218 LVPTNV
+218 LLPTNV
-224 QFYFVKNPLGKNTR
+224 QFYFVRNPIMVEGDTN
-238 LDKALDKAFDM
+238 AQ
-249 DKDANRGKGRDDSEE
+249 
-264 NVSGKYE
+264 NVSRKYTD
-271 NSRGAIYVSIPSFK
+271 SRGAIYVSIPSFK
-285 EKVPLF
+285 EKIPLF

-310 GTGYTKVEQEY
+310 GDGSGYSDVEKNY

-328 SIIDAR
+328 SVINSKYI
-334 FFHKDKEYM
+334 HNDKEYM
-343 VDTQQKAIDYLKFG
+343 IDTQQKAIDYLKFR
-357 VQYGTVEHV
+357 VQYGTIEHV
-366 MMVLSKDFFPN
+366 KMVLSKDFFPN
-377 IESFEN
+377 IENFEN

-412 YKRVDISGF
+412 FKRVDISGF
-421 MLAELFQEAYTK
+421 MLAELYQEAYIK
-433 MRDSV
+433 LRDSI

-450 WKTRTKDFQNF
+450 CKNRKDFKHF
-461 INPNN
+461 INSNN
-466 IYKIIDHLVIT
+466 IYKIVDHLIIT

-507 SYIGFLSHTRRVNM
+507 SYVGFLSHTRRVNM

-568 GVDVDNI
+568 GINVDNI
-575 KRCLEDIGVIP
+575 KKCLEDIGVVP
-586 LKHTNFYSNKNI
+586 LLQSNTYSNKNI

-612 DPLFVSRLL
+612 DPLFVTRLL

-644 IRIFTEAGRPC
+644 LRIFTEAGRPC

-662 YNQNTKKNEPTAFGG
+662 YNHKNKKNEPTVYNKENGEN
-677 SASGDTKN
+677 ASKN
-685 WFDLLNGTHYKLDN
+685 WFDLLNGTYYKLDG

-713 DPLGK
+713 NPL
-718 GGGKKGFKGGSSGGG
+718 KKRG
-733 NALFED
+733 
-739 IYSSIFPSNGSGVS
+739 
-753 GLRYGGDDTIGAVGA
+753 
-768 VSALGSTEYNSGNT
+768 
-782 TISNNLITRINKNDF
+782 
-797 NDIEYASSGSDSD
+797 
-810 DVDDMDASEGSDSS
+810 
-824 DPVDKFTKGGGS
+824 GGGS
-836 GGGRRRRIRSRS
+836 GGGLLDFYTSIFPDD
-848 NSEDT
+848 NSKLNDGIDVDDVEDDGVIALG
-853 SSSSDSSSSEGSD
+853 SHEYNRGVGNIQDNNHLLSKINKVYSGGGDESSDSSDSDSSE
-866 GSDGTDSDEEIKR
+866 DSDNDAEVGDKY
-879 DVKRIGN
+879 
-886 IHRKKYMGI
+886 RKKYMNI
-895 LKELEAT
+895 LNELENT
-902 AACIEYLDSEE
+902 SACIEYLDSEE
-913 ADTSLIA
+913 SDTCLIA
-920 MNTNEIGVY
+920 MNADEIGPY

-947 IPMSNHNSSARNVF
+947 IPMSNHNASARNVF

-967 QAIGIYATNFNKRF
+967 QAIGMYATNFNKRF

-1010 NGYNTIVAIMTYS
+1010 NGYNTIVAIMTYT

-1067 NPILMRD
+1067 NPIQMRD

-1090 DANGFIKEGTYVPEG
+1090 DADGFIKEGTYVPEG
-1105 QEVIIVGMINVREVV
+1105 QEVIIVGMINVREVL
-1120 KEFKNGIFTDVKKEL
+1120 KEYKNGVFTDVKKEL
-1135 IYTDISVSTDNSLF
+1135 VYTDISVSTDNSLF
-1149 GKVDRVYKSD
+1149 GKVDRVYKSE

-1186 SRHGQKGVIGMII
+1186 SRHGQKGVIGLVI

-1256 KETIYSRLK
+1256 QETIYNRLTHNG
-1265 EKKFNKYGNEIL
+1265 FNKYGNEIL
-1277 YNGYTGAQID
+1277 YNGFTGTQID

-1308 NSRGIGKVMGLTR
+1308 NSRGVGKVMGLTR

-1359 SDKFSWC
+1359 SDKFCWC
-1366 ICKRCGTL
+1366 VCKRCGTL
-1374 VAFNMKENINLC
+1374 VAFNVKENINMCRNC
-1386 KNCNNDDVAVIQTPY
+1386 KNDDVAVIHTPY

-1413 GIQPRLNTEL
+1413 GIQPRLNTES
-1423 IDMPIDQAELVR
+1423 IDMPVDQAEFVR
-1435 ISNAGAGGGGDADA
+1435 VGNGGD
-1449 SDASDSDAGADANDS
+1449 
-1464 AASDS
+1464 SDS
-1469 DDANDSA
+1469 DDDDGKQNDDDEGEGDDFDAN
-1476 AIDYA
+1476 IDYS

-1491 TKNTIIDERT
+1491 TPHTIKDERV
-1501 WKDTYNNNFDKIKG
+1501 WKETYAVSRKIKG
-1515 GMFDGDAEDEGAG
+1515 GMYDD
-1528 KAVKEAKE
+1528 
-1536 GTGEA
+1536 
-1541 VQKTNESKDKKDKE
+1541 
-1555 NEEEEESEENEPDEE
+1555 EEEEQEDDEEEQEDDEEQEDEEQEDDEEEQEDEDEEQDDEEQEDEDEDDEEQEDEDEDDEDDEE
-1570 DGSGDSGSSSGGSSD
+1570 DEEQEDDEEDEADEDSFEE
-1585 DSDDSDNSDGE
+1585 GE
-1596 EIWNAADAAD
+1596 EILDTDTDTDTTQTTQTTQTA
-1606 ADEKTKDVKT
+1606 TT
-1616 ISVGGGVSDIKEL
+1616 TGGNNDIKEVY
-1629 FIEM
+1629 IEMK

>member
-1 MGIINNEWDILD
+1 MINNEWDIMD
-13 LYFKNHRYPFTGHHL
+13 LYFKDHRYPFSGHHL

-34 IKNQIPFIVK
+34 IKNKIPSIIQ

-53 YNDDKEEIFK
+53 YDDAKEEVFK
-63 IEIYVGGK
+63 IEIYIGGK
-71 DGTELSIS
+71 DGTELNVS

-84 EDGCPKLITP
+84 ENGCPKLITP
-94 FDARM
+94 YDARM
-99 RNLTYETHL
+99 RNLTYETHI
-108 FAEVSVNITSLDGDR
+108 FAEMFVCITSKNDEKQ
-123 RNIEPP
+123 IPETKT
-129 VVFKNV
+129 FKNV

-142 MLHSDICILKNQG
+142 MLHSDLCILKNQG

-196 ALKDHK
+196 SIKDDK
-202 DFTHKGIIR
+202 DFSHKGIIR

-218 LVPTNV
+218 LLPTNV
-224 QFYFVKNPLGKNTR
+224 QFHFVRNPVIVEGNKT
-238 LDKALDKAFDM
+238 
-249 DKDANRGKGRDDSEE
+249 EE
-264 NVSGKYE
+264 NVSSKYA
-271 NSRGAIYVSIPSFK
+271 NSKGAIYASIPSFK
-285 EKVPLF
+285 EKIPLF

-304 ICKMIF
+304 ICQTIF
-310 GTGYTKVEQEY
+310 GKGYNDIEQNY

-328 SIIDAR
+328 SITDSKYINNE
-334 FFHKDKEYM
+334 KEYY
-343 VDTQQKAIDYLKFG
+343 VDTQKKALDYLKFR

-366 MMVLSKDFFPN
+366 KMVLSKDFFPN
-377 IESFEN
+377 IKDFEN

-421 MLAELFQEAYTK
+421 MLAELFQEAYIK
-433 MRDSV
+433 LRDNV
-438 RNKIDS
+438 RNMIDR
-444 EYIYGP
+444 EYYQTLG
-450 WKTRTKDFQNF
+450 KNRKKDFHNF
-461 INPNN
+461 INSNN
-466 IYKIIDHLVIT
+466 IYKIVDHLIVT

-507 SYIGFLSHTRRVNM
+507 SYIGSLSHIRRVNM

-568 GVDVDNI
+568 GINVDNI
-575 KRCLEDIGVIP
+575 TECLKDIGVIP
-586 LKHTNFYSNKNI
+586 LINSNIYSNKNI

-612 DPLFVSRLL
+612 DPLFVTRLL

-634 SISFNITANE
+634 SISFNISANE
-644 IRIFTEAGRPC
+644 LRIFTEAGRPC

-662 YNQNTKKNEPTAFGG
+662 YNNKNKKNEIQVYNKNDDF
-677 SASGDTKN
+677 KN
-685 WFDLLNGTHYKLDN
+685 WFDMLNGTFYNLDS

-713 DPLGK
+713 DPL
-718 GGGKKGFKGGSSGGG
+718 KKSKRRVGGGSSYFD
-733 NALFED
+733 NNNISYLYDTMFNND
-739 IYSSIFPSNGSGVS
+739 KGSDEII
-753 GLRYGGDDTIGAVGA
+753 DDTSHI
-768 VSALGSTEYNSGNT
+768 END
-782 TISNNLITRINKNDF
+782 NKLLANIKTL
-797 NDIEYASSGSDSD
+797 NYDS
-810 DVDDMDASEGSDSS
+810 
-824 DPVDKFTKGGGS
+824 KGGKS
-836 GGGRRRRIRSRS
+836 D
-848 NSEDT
+848 DT
-853 SSSSDSSSSEGSD
+853 SSSNSIDSDSDSSSNSDSEKSD
-866 GSDGTDSDEEIKR
+866 NYYR
-879 DVKRIGN
+879 N
-886 IHRKKYMGI
+886 KYSSI
-895 LKELEAT
+895 LNELEKSS
-902 AACIEYLDSEE
+902 ACIEYLDSEE
-913 ADTSLIA
+913 SDTCLIA
-920 MNTNEIGVY
+920 MNENEIGPY
-929 HTHLEIH
+929 HTHMEIH
-936 PSSILSVVSGN
+936 PSTILSVVSGN

-967 QAIGIYATNFNKRF
+967 QAIGIYSTNFNKRF

-1048 KSITATAKIISQNE
+1048 KSITATSKIISQNE

-1074 KGIKIVGIKN
+1074 KGIKINGIKN

-1105 QEVIIVGMINVREVV
+1105 QEVIIIGMINIREVI
-1120 KEFKNGIFTDVKKEL
+1120 KELKNGVFTDVNKEL
-1135 IYTDISVSTDNSLF
+1135 IYTDVSLSTDNSLF
-1149 GKVDRVYKSD
+1149 GKVDKVYKSD
-1159 KIAGADST
+1159 KIAGNDST

-1206 TKDGVRPDIIINP
+1206 TKDGIRPDIIINP

-1233 CIFAKLCCIDGV
+1233 CIFAKLCCIDGL

-1256 KETIYSRLK
+1256 KETIYNGLK
-1265 EKKFNKYGNEIL
+1265 QNNFNKYGNEIL
-1277 YNGYTGAQID
+1277 YNGYNGTQID

-1295 YYFRLKHMVAEKI
+1295 FYFRLKHMVAEKI
-1308 NSRGIGKVMGLTR
+1308 NSRGVGKVVGLTR

-1359 SDKFSWC
+1359 SDKFCWC

-1374 VAFNMKENINLC
+1374 VSFNIKENINKC
-1386 KNCNNDDVAVIQTPY
+1386 RNCNNDDVAVIQTPY

-1413 GIQPRLNTEL
+1413 GIQPRLNTEF
-1423 IDMPIDQAELVR
+1423 IDMPIDQLELAR
-1435 ISNAGAGGGGDADA
+1435 TI
-1449 SDASDSDAGADANDS
+1449 ND
-1464 AASDS
+1464 
-1469 DDANDSA
+1469 DDDDDDESEDKNDKNDKNDDD
-1476 AIDYA
+1476 IDYE
-1481 LFNSQIDNFA
+1481 LFNSQVDNFA
-1491 TKNTIIDERT
+1491 TKNTIINEKKWT
-1501 WKDTYNNNFDKIKG
+1501 DTYHKKFDKIKG
-1515 GMFDGDAEDEGAG
+1515 GYNDEDEDND
-1528 KAVKEAKE
+1528 
-1536 GTGEA
+1536 
-1541 VQKTNESKDKKDKE
+1541 NE
-1555 NEEEEESEENEPDEE
+1555 DEE
-1570 DGSGDSGSSSGGSSD
+1570 DNED
-1585 DSDDSDNSDGE
+1585 DKDN
-1596 EIWNAADAAD
+1596 
-1606 ADEKTKDVKT
+1606 DEDNEDEDEVSKKEV
-1616 ISVGGGVSDIKEL
+1616 SEGGVSDGEVYKEEDTEDDIYEDDNEGSERYLYEDKGIGGEDINVNNVTDNRVDGGNISEEKAEDAKDVSSNIKE
-1629 FIEM
+1629 IEIIY

>member
-1 MGIINNEWDILD
+1 MINNEWDILD

-34 IKNQIPFIVK
+34 IKNQIPFIIK

-53 YNDDKEEIFK
+53 YDDHKDEVFK
-63 IEIYVGGK
+63 IEIFVGGVE
-71 DGTELSIS
+71 GTELSIS

-94 FDARM
+94 YEARM
-99 RNLTYETHL
+99 RNLTYETHV
-108 FAEVSVNITSLDGDR
+108 FAEVFVRITSKDDDR
-123 RNIEPP
+123 QNVETTT
-129 VVFKNV
+129 FKNV

-142 MLHSDICILKNQG
+142 MLHSDICVLKNQG
-155 SSILSKLGECP
+155 SSILRKLGECP
-166 YDTGGY
+166 FDKGGY
-172 FIIDGKEKVIIAQ
+172 FVIDGKEKVIIAQ
-185 EKIVTNKLFVS
+185 EKIVTNRLFVS
-196 ALKDHK
+196 ALKEDK
-202 DFTHKGIIR
+202 DFSHKGIIR

-218 LVPTNV
+218 LLPTNV
-224 QFYFVKNPLGKNTR
+224 QFYFVRNPIRVEGDTNVL
-238 LDKALDKAFDM
+238 
-249 DKDANRGKGRDDSEE
+249 
-264 NVSGKYE
+264 NVSRKYTD
-271 NSRGAIYVSIPSFK
+271 SRGAIYVSIPSFK
-285 EKVPLF
+285 EKIPLF

-310 GTGYTKVEQEY
+310 GDGSGSSDIEKNY
-321 FDNLIRP
+321 FENLIRP
-328 SIIDAR
+328 SVIDAKYI
-334 FFHKDKEYM
+334 HNDKEYI
-343 VDTQQKAIDYLKFG
+343 VDTQQKAIDYLKFR

-366 MMVLSKDFFPN
+366 KMVLSKDFFPN
-377 IESFEN
+377 IDIFEN

-397 TAKGLLPLSDRDSYI
+397 SAKGLLPLSDRDSYI

-421 MLAELFQEAYTK
+421 MLAELYQEAYVK
-433 MRDSV
+433 LRDSI

-444 EYIYGP
+444 EYLYGP
-450 WKTRTKDFQNF
+450 WKNRKTDFKHF
-461 INPNN
+461 INSNN
-466 IYKIIDHLVIT
+466 IYKIVDHLIVT

-568 GVDVDNI
+568 GINVDNI
-575 KRCLEDIGVIP
+575 KKCLEDIGVIP
-586 LKHTNFYSNKNI
+586 LIHSNVYSNKNI

-612 DPLFVSRLL
+612 DPLFVTRLL

-644 IRIFTEAGRPC
+644 LRIFTEAGRPC

-662 YNQNTKKNEPTAFGG
+662 YNHKNNKNEATVFN
-677 SASGDTKN
+677 KENKEN
-685 WFDLLNGTHYKLDN
+685 WFDMLNGTHYKLDG

-713 DPLGK
+713 NPL
-718 GGGKKGFKGGSSGGG
+718 KKRG
-733 NALFED
+733 
-739 IYSSIFPSNGSGVS
+739 
-753 GLRYGGDDTIGAVGA
+753 
-768 VSALGSTEYNSGNT
+768 
-782 TISNNLITRINKNDF
+782 
-797 NDIEYASSGSDSD
+797 
-810 DVDDMDASEGSDSS
+810 
-824 DPVDKFTKGGGS
+824 GGGS
-836 GGGRRRRIRSRS
+836 GGMSGGGIMDFYTSVFPGD
-848 NSEDT
+848 NSKLNDGIDVDDIEDDGVIALDSSAYQKGT
-853 SSSSDSSSSEGSD
+853 GNGNGNGNLLLSIHKLYSGGAGSDDNDSGDSDDDSSSSSDGD
-866 GSDGTDSDEEIKR
+866 GDGEADETTQKY
-879 DVKRIGN
+879 
-886 IHRKKYMGI
+886 RKKYMAI
-895 LKELEAT
+895 LNELENT
-902 AACIEYLDSEE
+902 SACIEYLDSEE
-913 ADTSLIA
+913 SDTCLIA
-920 MNTNEIGVY
+920 MNQDEIGPY

-947 IPMSNHNSSARNVF
+947 IPMSNHNASARNVF

-967 QAIGIYATNFNKRF
+967 QAIGMYATNFNKRF

-1010 NGYNTIVAIMTYS
+1010 NGYNTIVAIMTYT

-1048 KSITATAKIISQNE
+1048 KSITATAKIVSQNE

-1090 DANGFIKEGTYVPEG
+1090 DADGFIKEGTYVPEG
-1105 QEVIIVGMINVREVV
+1105 QEVIIVGMINVREVM
-1120 KEFKNGIFTDVKKEL
+1120 KEYKNGVFTDVKKEL
-1135 IYTDISVSTDNSLF
+1135 VYTDISISTDNSLF
-1149 GKVDRVYKSD
+1149 GKVDRVYKSE

-1186 SRHGQKGVIGMII
+1186 SRHGQKGVIGLVI

-1256 KETIYSRLK
+1256 NETIHNRLTHNG
-1265 EKKFNKYGNEIL
+1265 FNKYGNEIL
-1277 YNGYTGAQID
+1277 YNGFTGNQID

-1308 NSRGIGKVMGLTR
+1308 NSRGVGKVMGLTR

-1359 SDKFSWC
+1359 SDKFCWC
-1366 ICKRCGTL
+1366 VCKRCGTL
-1374 VAFNMKENINLC
+1374 VAFNVKENINMCRNC
-1386 KNCNNDDVAVIQTPY
+1386 KNDDVAVIHTPY

-1413 GIQPRLNTEL
+1413 GIQPRLNTEY
-1423 IDMPIDQAELVR
+1423 IDMPIDQAEFVR
-1435 ISNAGAGGGGDADA
+1435 IDNG
-1449 SDASDSDAGADANDS
+1449 N
-1464 AASDS
+1464 DS
-1469 DDANDSA
+1469 DDANSDKDDA
-1476 AIDYA
+1476 AEAAEADGADEMDEADYT

-1491 TKNTIIDERT
+1491 TQNTIKDEKT
-1501 WKDTYNNNFDKIKG
+1501 WKDTYSSSQFDKKKG
-1515 GMFDGDAEDEGAG
+1515 GMSMDEEES
-1528 KAVKEAKE
+1528 EA
-1536 GTGEA
+1536 
-1541 VQKTNESKDKKDKE
+1541 
-1555 NEEEEESEENEPDEE
+1555 EEEESEADEEESEAEDEDEEESEADEADEEESEAEDEDEE
-1570 DGSGDSGSSSGGSSD
+1570 DEDEEESEADEADEEESEADEADEEESEADEADEADEEESEDEED
-1585 DSDDSDNSDGE
+1585 DEAGE
-1596 EIWNAADAAD
+1596 ELLDTD
-1606 ADEKTKDVKT
+1606 
-1616 ISVGGGVSDIKEL
+1616 SVAEPSPKITGGNDDIKRL
-1629 FIEM
+1629 YIEM